1 MSNIVLELREKD
13 SLNVNRENGHY
24 IAHLSQEISI
34 NQGDT
39 ISLKQAFIDTTDE
52 SPQNI
57 TIDKDITL
65 IFNYC
70 PYTMDWRSDRG
81 DYLTNTGATTS
92 SRRGRPRLPYKRI
105 PPELIPNYSFVNN
118 VEFDYYS
125 ALPVGK
131 GLDSTSYQASF
142 LYINTLGQ
150 RQYLPLTIPQ
160 LSDPKQK
167 KPNFPSKIVFNPN
180 IIAKNGTFQL
190 ASPPLS
196 DQFLNGAVYASGKTT
211 FIPAQQTQTQ
221 YKPYEMRWEI
231 PISAGTYNINDLLL
245 TISKN
250 LSQNDF
256 DYKTPNTNVLRN
268 PVLFK
273 ATLIAEGAFQPDESL
288 IKRQNVNNPNVP
300 NPTQITEP
308 VLFCEAFDGTTIP
321 TAQLFTSQLDNLN
334 FIENDWFFGTNQVQ
348 FSFNQQTGK
357 CEMNYLHMPI
367 YSTTGG
373 DISCRYIWLPDLAP
387 GSQGNLGLITCVPSN
402 GGICFTGLAAED
414 ADGNYIDFFENTLG
428 FDLQSLLVQFAP
440 PIPDLFGKIECQ
452 FIPFIPLI
460 EGQNITTGYVG
471 TDSLVRKTGKTD
483 LWLACPKGGEGN
495 PPSDI
500 PILNEGYQSTIDA
513 DTTVKIEAVE
523 QLAVLL
529 SDFSHFLIDIKSNFM
544 TDLIGSNYFRT
555 INGIVSKY
563 QSYTSFT
570 YGESDGAITYTHQGN
585 SVLLKSLE
593 IKILKSDKT
602 SASSEI
608 GNDNTVYLQIIKN

>member
-13 SLNVNRENGHY
+13 SLNVNNENGHY
-24 IAHLSQEISI
+24 IANLSQEISI

-70 PYTMDWRSDRG
+70 PYTMDWKSDTG
-81 DYLTNTGATTS
+81 AYITNTGANTS
-92 SRRGRPRLPYKRI
+92 SRRGRPRLPYKKI

-118 VEFDYYS
+118 VEFVYYS
-125 ALPVGK
+125 NLPAGK
-131 GLDSTSYQASF
+131 GVDSTSYQAIFS
-142 LYINTLGQ
+142 YTNTLNQ
-150 RQYLPLTIPQ
+150 TQYLPLTIPQ

-167 KPNFPSKIVFNPN
+167 KPNFPSNVKFNPN
-180 IIAKNGTFQL
+180 IIAKNGSFQIV
-190 ASPPLS
+190 SPSL
-196 DQFLNGAVYASGKTT
+196 QNQQLNGAIFNFFSPILT
-211 FIPAQQTQTQ
+211 PAEETQTQ

-231 PISAGTYNINDLLL
+231 PVSAGTYNINDLLL

-250 LSQNDF
+250 LAENSL
-256 DYKTPNTNVLRN
+256 DYKAPNITVLRN
-268 PVLFK
+268 PVLFR
-273 ATLIAEGAFQPDESL
+273 AGQFSESTPQPDESL

-300 NPTQITEP
+300 EPTPIPEP
-308 VLFCEAFDGTTIP
+308 VLFCEAYDETNNTIP
-321 TAQLFTSQLDNLN
+321 TAQFFKGTSNDVGQL
-334 FIENDWFFGTNQVQ
+334 ESDWFLGTNQVQ
-348 FSFNQQTGK
+348 FSFNEQTGK

-367 YSTTGG
+367 YSTNGG
-373 DISCRYIWLPDLAP
+373 DISCRYVFLPDLAP
-387 GSQGNLGLITCVPSN
+387 GSPDDQGLVIAVSSN
-402 GGICFTGLAAED
+402 GGIVFSGLSAED
-414 ADGNYIDFFENTLG
+414 SDGNYIDFFENTLG
-428 FDLQSLLVQFAP
+428 FDLQSLVIQFAP
-440 PIPDLFGKIECQ
+440 PIPNLFGKTDCQ

-471 TDSLVRKTGKTD
+471 ADTLVRKGNNRD
-483 LWLACPKGGEGN
+483 DWLACPKASN
-495 PPSDI
+495 PTTDI
-500 PILNEGYQSTIDA
+500 PLGDGGYQSTIDP

-544 TDLIGSNYFRT
+544 TDLVGSNYYRT
-555 INGIVSKY
+555 ISAIVSKY

-570 YGESDGAITYTHQGN
+570 YGESDGAISYTHKGN

-602 SASSEI
+602 SATSEI
-608 GNDNTVYLQIIKN
+608 GNDNTIYLEIIKS

>member
-13 SLNVNRENGHY
+13 SLNVNNENGHY
-24 IAHLSQEISI
+24 IANLSQSLQI
-34 NQGDT
+34 NEGDT

-70 PYTMDWRSDRG
+70 PYTMDWKSDRG
-81 DYLTNTGATTS
+81 DYLTNTGAKTS
-92 SRRGRPRLPYKRI
+92 SRKGRPRLPYKKI

-118 VEFDYYS
+118 IEFDYYS
-125 ALPVGK
+125 VLPAGK
-131 GLDSTSYQASF
+131 GSDSTSYQASF
-142 LYINTLGQ
+142 LYINTIGQ

-160 LSDPKQK
+160 LSDPKQN

-190 ASPPLS
+190 SSPPLP
-196 DQFLNGAVYASGKTT
+196 DQFLNGAVYSSGTT
-211 FIPAQQTQTQ
+211 SFTPAEQTQTI
-221 YKPYEMRWEI
+221 YKPYELRWEI

-250 LSQNDF
+250 LSENTC
-256 DYKTPNTNVLRN
+256 DYKAPNTNVLRN
-268 PVLFK
+268 AVFFR
-273 ATLIAEGAFQPDESL
+273 ATEFAEGAGQPDEVL
-288 IKRQNVNNPNVP
+288 IKRQNFNNPNVP
-300 NPTQITEP
+300 NPTQIPEP
-308 VLFCEAFDGTTIP
+308 VLFCEAFDGTTIE
-321 TAQLFTSQLDNLN
+321 TAQLFSPSTDDTDQ
-334 FIENDWFFGTNQVQ
+334 IENDWFFGTNQIQ

-373 DISCRYIWLPDLAP
+373 DISCRYVWLPDLEP
-387 GSQGNLGLITCVPSN
+387 GSPDNLGLIIGIASN
-402 GGICFTGLAAED
+402 GGIVFTGLSAED
-414 ADGNYIDFFENTLG
+414 AQGNYIDFFENTLG
-428 FDLQSLLVQFAP
+428 FDLQSLLIQFAP
-440 PIPDLFGKIECQ
+440 PIPNLFGKTDCQ
-452 FIPFIPLI
+452 FIPFLPLI
-460 EGQNITTGYVG
+460 EGQNITTGYLG
-471 TDSLVRKTGKTD
+471 TDTLVRKNTNKD
-483 LWLACPKGGEGN
+483 DWLACPKGSN

-500 PILNEGYQSTIDA
+500 PTGDEGYQSTIDP

-555 INGIVSKY
+555 INGIISKY

-570 YGESDGAITYTHQGN
+570 YGESDGAITYTHKGN